1 MKKYEPSRDFVSKVM
16 KDIYAYE
23 ETREVKP
30 WLSQRLLSSRPLYY
44 VTSAGGILLG
54 IFNIVRLYFSVFA
67 PALCR

>member
-1 MKKYEPSRDFVSKVM
+1 MKKYEPSGDFVSKVM

-30 WLSQRLLSSRPLYY
+30 WLFQRLLSSRPLYY
-44 VTSAGGILLG
+44 AASAGGILFG

>member
-16 KDIYAYE
+16 KDIYACK
-23 ETREVKP
+23 ETREVEP
-30 WLSQRLLSSRPLYY
+30 WLFQRLLSSRPLYY
-44 VTSAGGILLG
+44 ATSAGGILLG

>member
-30 WLSQRLLSSRPLYY
+30 WLAQRLLSSRPLHY
-44 VTSAGGILLG
+44 VASAGGILLG
-54 IFNIVRLYFSVFA
+54 ILNIVRLYFSVFA